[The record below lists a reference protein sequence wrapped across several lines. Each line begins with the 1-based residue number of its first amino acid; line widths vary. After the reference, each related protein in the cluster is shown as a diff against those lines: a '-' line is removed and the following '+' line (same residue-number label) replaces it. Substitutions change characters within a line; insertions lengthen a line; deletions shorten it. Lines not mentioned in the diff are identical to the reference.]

1 MTDQGQSAYDQG
13 IAAFRAGRTAEAIR
27 LLKEAVSENPRDQR
41 SYMVLG
47 AAHIQRREF
56 DDAIVAFERAR
67 DIRPD
72 QAPVHYNLGLAYQR
86 AGRPQEAQV
95 AFRAALEVDPSY
107 EKAKEALDRAAP
119 QQAPAT
125 PDALT
130 GPPAD
135 TPAPASPSRMP
146 MLPPEEKLTEAP
158 AAPWQSTA
166 QTAASKA
173 YDDSLELRPMGGPQE
188 PRPQTTAP
196 QPAAGLG
203 EPPKPPWE
211 TEVAQVRPTPRP
223 RPQAS
228 EAPPRRAPGEPLRRP
243 GAVPR
248 GRATARTQEAQAI
261 AGALAGA
268 IYGAIF
274 LGVLTVVDHFLGAK
288 FGIIR
293 QAMNPG
299 WVPLI
304 IGGVVAGGVLGAII
318 GAATV
323 LGGSA
328 TVGVYASI
336 GIWVF
341 MALILVL
348 RAHAS
353 GAALIIG
360 LGMGAAYG
368 AVMGFLV
375 ANQVDSSVKRQG

>member
-1 MTDQGQSAYDQG
+1 
-13 IAAFRAGRTAEAIR
+13 
-27 LLKEAVSENPRDQR
+27 
-41 SYMVLG
+41 
-47 AAHIQRREF
+47 
-56 DDAIVAFERAR
+56 
-67 DIRPD
+67 
-72 QAPVHYNLGLAYQR
+72 
-86 AGRPQEAQV
+86 
-95 AFRAALEVDPSY
+95 
-107 EKAKEALDRAAP
+107 
-119 QQAPAT
+119 
-125 PDALT
+125 
-130 GPPAD
+130 
-135 TPAPASPSRMP
+135 
-146 MLPPEEKLTEAP
+146 
-158 AAPWQSTA
+158 
-166 QTAASKA
+166 
-173 YDDSLELRPMGGPQE
+173 MGGPQE

-248 GRATARTQEAQAI
+248 GRATARTQEAQAV